1 MVRVIFPMSL
11 VHTTTMYGS
20 TNGRKSYGVKMWPS
34 STTVHKI
41 LKKSGRQT
49 EVSAV
54 RQYRWKYADSAMC
67 LSLKL
72 VMLWV
77 IEPADPGG
85 RAVYGV
91 GLRPNVSWD
100 CGFASLR
107 GYGCLTLLSIV
118 CYQVEVSATGR
129 SLVQRSPTNCM
140 CVTECYQ
147 IQQ

>member
-1 MVRVIFPMSL
+1 
-11 VHTTTMYGS
+11 MY
-20 TNGRKSYGVKMWPS
+20 
-34 STTVHKI
+34 
-41 LKKSGRQT
+41 
-49 EVSAV
+49 
-54 RQYRWKYADSAMC
+54 

-77 IEPADPGG
+77 IEPADPSG

-91 GLRPNVSWD
+91 GLRPNVCWD

-107 GYGCLTLLSIV
+107 GYGCLTLLIIV

-129 SLVQRSPTNCM
+129 SLVQRSPIDCM